1 MAFVS
6 FVIYAI
12 FAKVSY
18 AEFIKNLISTMSD
31 AVLTG
36 NVFKLGYNQAL
47 WFLPMIFLSNIIF
60 YGVIKLSSKLCTR
73 DAIKNLSIVAISIII
88 SCIGKIFI
96 NKSIMLWS
104 IDIAL
109 FTMTFNALGYLLFK
123 YSHIITQKFKSIY
136 LIPLSIILVIFS
148 MKNIYVNLA
157 ARSIGNPL
165 VYYSIATLAIL
176 IMFKI
181 CNILVRYKNI
191 SRILK
196 VCSINSIFILCYHL
210 VLHNILYTFIVPT
223 LPENM
228 RLMMEK
234 PNLLIGT
241 IVIILEII
249 IPIAIGHVLH
259 RKRLKLGA

>member
-6 FVIYAI
+6 FVMYAI
-12 FAKVSY
+12 FAKLSY
-18 AEFIKNLISTMSD
+18 AELIKNLIITMSD

-36 NVFKLGYNQAL
+36 SVFKISYNAAL

-60 YGVIKLSSKLCTR
+60 YGVIKLSSKLFKFE
-73 DAIKNLSIVAISIII
+73 AIKNLSIVAISIII

-96 NKSIMLWS
+96 NKSVMLWN

-123 YSHIITQKFKSIY
+123 YSHIITQKFKTIY
-136 LIPLSIILVIFS
+136 LIPLSIILAIFS
-148 MKNIYVNLA
+148 MKNIYTNLA
-157 ARSIGNPL
+157 LRNIGNPIKFYL
-165 VYYSIATLAIL
+165 IAILAIL
-176 IMFKI
+176 IIFKI
-181 CNILVRYKNI
+181 CHILVNYKHI

-196 VCSINSIFILCYHL
+196 VCSINSIFILGYHL
-210 VLHNILYTFIVPT
+210 VLQNIFYNFIVPA

-234 PNLLIGT
+234 PNLFIGT
-241 IVIILEII
+241 IIIIMDII